1 MSSRVQFFIRIIN
14 YSQAGPAKPQPRN
27 VIKNIQKRHN
37 TSLYHVNSEKKTQ
50 TFKGVKYSF
59 CFNLLLKTLNLQVS
73 KFPSRHAGLGLDSP
87 GLKLDDGSLAWMVN
101 GCPLITD
108 NDFQNFNHNIFFHLL
123 YSLHSWKKNRIWII
137 AMMEQSTHEE
147 DGSWDLRRHRERE
160 TGEEKPLP

>member
-1 MSSRVQFFIRIIN
+1 M
-14 YSQAGPAKPQPRN
+14 
-27 VIKNIQKRHN
+27 
-37 TSLYHVNSEKKTQ
+37 
-50 TFKGVKYSF
+50 KYSF

-73 KFPSRHAGLGLDSP
+73 KFPSRHAGQGLDSP

-160 TGEEKPLP
+160 RQERRSRYPDNNPYIRIQPGPGCCPHWRGAPSEYQIWTKYFPIFLLWMES